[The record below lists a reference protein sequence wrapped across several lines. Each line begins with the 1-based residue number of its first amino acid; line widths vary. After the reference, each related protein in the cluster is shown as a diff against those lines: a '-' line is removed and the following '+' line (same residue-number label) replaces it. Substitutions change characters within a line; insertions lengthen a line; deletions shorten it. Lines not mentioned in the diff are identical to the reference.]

1 MSAIYL
7 QMVWKKTSIETDDD
21 EGNAT
26 TWSGEGNLV
35 EGLGGG
41 SLIFLKLL

>member
-1 MSAIYL
+1 
-7 QMVWKKTSIETDDD
+7 MVWKKTSIETD

-35 EGLGGG
+35 EGLGGVLCNILEA
-41 SLIFLKLL
+41 SLSLK

>member
-1 MSAIYL
+1 
-7 QMVWKKTSIETDDD
+7 MVWKKTSIETDDD

-35 EGLGGG
+35 EGLGGVLCNILEA
-41 SLIFLKLL
+41 SLSLK